1 MGISAGNLNAKV
13 RIERRFDKQ
22 DTAGQQSEEWRTLA
36 SRRANIRV
44 KGATEG
50 KSLTGEVSSTI
61 YEIKLRRDSV
71 TKTISPS
78 DRVIDM
84 NTGNVYDV
92 ESADDM
98 LSMNKLMTLRCKYIS
113 RGVEQMAD
121 NDGVLNYD
129 LPLKLG

>member
-113 RGVEQMAD
+113 RGVEQ
-121 NDGVLNYD
+121 
-129 LPLKLG
+129 